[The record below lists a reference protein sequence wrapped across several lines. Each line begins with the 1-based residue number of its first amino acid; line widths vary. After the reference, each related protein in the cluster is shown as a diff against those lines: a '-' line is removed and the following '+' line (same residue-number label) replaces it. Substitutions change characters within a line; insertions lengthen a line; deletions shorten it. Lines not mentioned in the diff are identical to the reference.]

1 MVLAPAASCGPDAE
15 PERAFP
21 KDVAGAVSD
30 TAHPRT
36 DPDTPAGGTVAPTPP
51 GAAAPSAA
59 APAVPPPSPSG
70 DASVQSSADSGWSVG
85 IQSGSGS
92 DRVATQRS
100 VRVARNVGFDR
111 IVIDLGADGMPGWH
125 VEYVDTPVRQCGSG
139 DEVRLAGD
147 AWLSIRLEPARAHD
161 DAGEVTVAERALRP
175 QLPNVLEL
183 RLICDYEAH
192 LEWVVGVRSPQ
203 PYRVLRLRE
212 PNRLVI
218 DIRHPR

>member
-1 MVLAPAASCGPDAE
+1 
-15 PERAFP
+15 
-21 KDVAGAVSD
+21 
-30 TAHPRT
+30 
-36 DPDTPAGGTVAPTPP
+36 
-51 GAAAPSAA
+51 
-59 APAVPPPSPSG
+59 
-70 DASVQSSADSGWSVG
+70 
-85 IQSGSGS
+85 
-92 DRVATQRS
+92 
-100 VRVARNVGFDR
+100 
-111 IVIDLGADGMPGWH
+111 
-125 VEYVDTPVRQCGSG
+125 
-139 DEVRLAGD
+139 VRLAGD